1 MSKKS
6 GFFFQLQQ
14 KIRRSLDGSFALAG
28 ADYYLYYY
36 YMYMFIEGREL
47 KKTFDNTVANEFSVR
62 KETSSDDPRKTGDR
76 PQNIHIKY
84 VLPKLLFFNIMSRS
98 TTANE
103 RPGKYRPTTTDDQKI
118 AMEQR
123 ITPGHPPPHHSQQ
136 KQLYHSIFKSLGTG

>member
-14 KIRRSLDGSFALAG
+14 KIRRSLAV
-28 ADYYLYYY
+28 ADYLYYY
-36 YMYMFIEGREL
+36 YMYIFIEGREL

-76 PQNIHIKY
+76 PQNIHNLKY
-84 VLPKLLFFNIMSRS
+84 VLPKLLFFNIISKS

-103 RPGKYRPTTTDDQKI
+103 RPGKYRPTTTRPEDCDGAENHAWPSTTAPESTK
-118 AMEQR
+118 A
-123 ITPGHPPPHHSQQ
+123 QQ
-136 KQLYHSIFKSLGTG
+136 KQLYHSIFSSLGTG